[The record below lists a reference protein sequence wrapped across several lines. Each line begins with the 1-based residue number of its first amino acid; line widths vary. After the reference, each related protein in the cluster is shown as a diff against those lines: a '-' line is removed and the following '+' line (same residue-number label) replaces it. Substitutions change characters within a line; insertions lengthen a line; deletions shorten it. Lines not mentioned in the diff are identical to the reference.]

1 MWIFVDKISITCMWF
16 QRILWPVKVKI
27 CYPVSLHALDIIYKP
42 WMFIGWTIVLIAYV
56 WLQKC
61 EQKVVI
67 IGSSWYII
75 RASGLFFSH
84 WATSF
89 LGGSCHLSVSYR
101 SQLFDQCFP
110 HNTLPVPACMYPSCS
125 LYLFVVFLQGK
136 KVDGSVNA
144 YAINVSQKRKYRYE
158 NNLHYYVRTND
169 RNYALGKEYVIG

>member
-1 MWIFVDKISITCMWF
+1 MNVYWLDYCINRLCVTTKMWTESRNNWEFMV
-16 QRILWPVKVKI
+16 
-27 CYPVSLHALDIIYKP
+27 
-42 WMFIGWTIVLIAYV
+42 
-56 WLQKC
+56 
-61 EQKVVI
+61 
-67 IGSSWYII
+67 YII
-75 RASGLFFSH
+75 RVSGLFFSH

-125 LYLFVVFLQGK
+125 LYLFVAFLQGK

-169 RNYALGKEYVIG
+169 RNYALGKEYIIG